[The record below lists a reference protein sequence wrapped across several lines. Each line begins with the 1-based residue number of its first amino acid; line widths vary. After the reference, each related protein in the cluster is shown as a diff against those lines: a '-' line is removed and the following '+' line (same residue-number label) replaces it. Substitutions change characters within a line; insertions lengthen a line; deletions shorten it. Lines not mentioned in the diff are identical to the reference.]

1 MKADQPDPQFK
12 IPNPKPMTYKSIRT
26 LLVAASFCAIAP
38 LAQAQLKV
46 GIIDMNGVFT
56 SYYKT
61 KDAEQQLNQQRAA
74 AKKLFD
80 DRLDTLKK
88 SMDEINKLNGEI
100 EQPELSKDAKDAKVK
115 IRDQK
120 VAEARSLDKDIS
132 DFKGSKERALQEQFL
147 RMRKDIIDDIMK
159 VVTAKVSEAGYDLV
173 LDKSGL
179 SMGQVPVV
187 IYSRDDMDFSK
198 DIIAKLNADAP
209 KTTPAPAQ

>member
-1 MKADQPDPQFK
+1 
-12 IPNPKPMTYKSIRT
+12 MTYKSIRT

-74 AKKLFD
+74 AKKQFD

-115 IRDQK
+115 VRDQK
-120 VAEARSLDKDIS
+120 VAEARSLDKEIS

-159 VVTAKVSEAGYDLV
+159 VVNSKVSDAGYDLV

>member
-1 MKADQPDPQFK
+1 
-12 IPNPKPMTYKSIRT
+12 MTYKSIRT

-74 AKKLFD
+74 AKKQFD

-115 IRDQK
+115 IRDQM

-159 VVTAKVSEAGYDLV
+159 VVNSKVSDAGYDLV

>member
-1 MKADQPDPQFK
+1 
-12 IPNPKPMTYKSIRT
+12 MTYKSIRT

-74 AKKLFD
+74 AKKQFD

-115 IRDQK
+115 VRDQK
-120 VAEARSLDKDIS
+120 VAEARSLDKEIS

-147 RMRKDIIDDIMK
+147 RMRKNIIDDIMK
-159 VVTAKVSEAGYDLV
+159 VVNSKVSDAGYDLV

>member
-1 MKADQPDPQFK
+1 
-12 IPNPKPMTYKSIRT
+12 MTYKSIRT

-74 AKKLFD
+74 AKKQFD

-159 VVTAKVSEAGYDLV
+159 VVNSKVSDAGYDLV

>member
-1 MKADQPDPQFK
+1 
-12 IPNPKPMTYKSIRT
+12 MTYKSIRT

-46 GIIDMNGVFT
+46 GILDMNGVFT

-74 AKKLFD
+74 AKKQFD

-159 VVTAKVSEAGYDLV
+159 VVNSKVSDAGYDLV

>member
-1 MKADQPDPQFK
+1 
-12 IPNPKPMTYKSIRT
+12 
-26 LLVAASFCAIAP
+26 
-38 LAQAQLKV
+38 
-46 GIIDMNGVFT
+46 
-56 SYYKT
+56 
-61 KDAEQQLNQQRAA
+61 
-74 AKKLFD
+74 
-80 DRLDTLKK
+80 
-88 SMDEINKLNGEI
+88 MDEINKLNGEI

-159 VVTAKVSEAGYDLV
+159 VVNSKVSDAGYDLV

>member
-1 MKADQPDPQFK
+1 
-12 IPNPKPMTYKSIRT
+12 MTYKSIRT

-74 AKKLFD
+74 AKKQFD

-115 IRDQK
+115 VRDQK
-120 VAEARSLDKDIS
+120 VAEARSLDKEIS

-159 VVTAKVSEAGYDLV
+159 VVNSKVTDAGYDLV

>member
-1 MKADQPDPQFK
+1 
-12 IPNPKPMTYKSIRT
+12 MTYKSIRT

-46 GIIDMNGVFT
+46 GILDMNGVFT

-74 AKKLFD
+74 AKKQFD

-88 SMDEINKLNGEI
+88 SMDEINKLNGDI

-120 VAEARSLDKDIS
+120 VAEARSLDKEIS
-132 DFKGSKERALQEQFL
+132 DFKGAKERALQEQFL

-159 VVTAKVSEAGYDLV
+159 VVNSKVTDAGYDLV